1 MELTSYTADTG
12 FKNGRNNQNDTAKRK
27 IPEGCTNK

>member
-12 FKNGRNNQNDTAKRK
+12 FKNGRNNLNDTANRK
-27 IPEGCTNK
+27 IPGGCINK